1 MSEAGKWELG
11 WKKVNAQIKDML
23 KQCDIVENS
32 GELQMSNKP
41 SVPIF
46 N

>member
-1 MSEAGKWELG
+1 ML
-11 WKKVNAQIKDML
+11 KDML
-23 KQCDIVENS
+23 KQCDVVENS
-32 GELQMSNKP
+32 RELQMSNKP